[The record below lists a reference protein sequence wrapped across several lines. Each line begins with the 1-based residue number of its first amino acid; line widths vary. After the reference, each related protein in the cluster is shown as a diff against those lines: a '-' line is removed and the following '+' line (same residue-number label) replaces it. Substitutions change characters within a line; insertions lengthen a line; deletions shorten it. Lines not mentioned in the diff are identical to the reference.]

1 MIFIMSKK
9 YFKNH
14 ILNEEYTDL
23 SLAWPMEY
31 LVIDG
36 DCHVVSGTTGSDAIS
51 SIYANAHVSP
61 GLCPETEFWNLL
73 LKVDSGQAVS
83 KHNLEKELDKFLKST
98 QFCHGIATIFKAQI
112 SGGRDTRLNVFVVL
126 PNLVWSYL
134 GGYIIKTI
142 REYMNLSFDCV
153 FTQLDLEKQLK
164 ENGYYPLLW
173 KAMSEDDAREIYR
186 AVETLEK
193 DRDLHYQDDTDQYG
207 NPLVIPQQGQWTPRV
222 RHLQTAADNSWY
234 M

>member
-14 ILNEEYTDL
+14 ILNEEYPDL
-23 SLAWPMEY
+23 SLAYPMEY
-31 LVIDG
+31 FVIDG
-36 DCHVVSGTTGSDAIS
+36 DCHPVTGTTTSDSIS
-51 SIYANAHVSP
+51 SIYSNAHVSP

-73 LKVDSGQAVS
+73 LKVESGDRVS
-83 KHNLEKELDKFLKST
+83 RHNVEKELDKFLKST
-98 QFCHGIATIFKAQI
+98 QFCHGVASIFKAQI

-126 PNLVWSYL
+126 PNIVWSYL

-153 FTQLDLEKQLK
+153 FTQIDLERQLK
-164 ENGYYPLLW
+164 AEGYYPLLW
-173 KAMSEDDAREIYR
+173 RVLSEQNAREIYQATER
-186 AVETLEK
+186 LEK
-193 DRDLHYQDDTDQYG
+193 DHDLHYQEDVDSYG
-207 NPLVIPQQGQWTPRV
+207 DPLVIPQQGQWTPRV
-222 RHLQTAADNSWY
+222 RHLQTAVDNSWY